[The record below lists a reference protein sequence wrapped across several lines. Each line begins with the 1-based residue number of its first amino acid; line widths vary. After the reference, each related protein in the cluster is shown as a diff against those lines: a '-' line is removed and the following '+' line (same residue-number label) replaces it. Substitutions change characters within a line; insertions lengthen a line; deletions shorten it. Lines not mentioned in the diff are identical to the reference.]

1 MLYCFIY
8 FCQTAAMVVD
18 RWQSAASF
26 MEEDSLVQDI
36 KFVYTKGAVQIFMDM
51 VFGI

>member
-1 MLYCFIY
+1 
-8 FCQTAAMVVD
+8 
-18 RWQSAASF
+18 

-36 KFVYTKGAVQIFMDM
+36 KFVYTKGAVQIFINM